1 MSLELLTDAH
11 VSMCRID
18 VQTSRSRDKGKVQKA
33 KTLFALSPIL
43 FVLQKNCQEGAI
55 SSADDYFS
63 RQNFL
68 NCHQSSKKWT
78 EPSASACFGQYFTT
92 NASLALLTLMFLNTH
107 RLFLMAVPDKVILS
121 IFKLL
126 FAEPVLLIEAS
137 YFNRI
142 KLTQLWNWVCSVKAP
157 SSFSSLQFFKHFF
170 FYKTMFTTVVNTCDV
185 ERSCT
190 WTLVM
195 TCPCHRSKWLCQPHL
210 LSFIFLFFTFFC

>member
-43 FVLQKNCQEGAI
+43 FVLQKYCQQGAF

-68 NCHQSSKKWT
+68 NCHQSSKNWT

-92 NASLALLTLMFLNTH
+92 NASLALLTLMFLNIH

-142 KLTQLWNWVCSVKAP
+142 KLTQLWNWVCSLKAP

-170 FYKTMFTTVVNTCDV
+170 FIK
-185 ERSCT
+185 
-190 WTLVM
+190 
-195 TCPCHRSKWLCQPHL
+195 LCSPL
-210 LSFIFLFFTFFC
+210 